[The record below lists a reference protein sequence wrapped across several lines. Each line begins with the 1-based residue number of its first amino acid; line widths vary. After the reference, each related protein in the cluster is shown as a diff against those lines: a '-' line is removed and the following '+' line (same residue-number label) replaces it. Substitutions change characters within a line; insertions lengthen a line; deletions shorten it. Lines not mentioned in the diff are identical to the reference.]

1 MQDISTKFDIAEKF
15 KAKNY
20 DLAHFNKIVKQVS
33 KTQERPYPRWGDIGG
48 LPRIQAH
55 GYKYTIEDVTNALD
69 NLSLVEMRRISRYF
83 YNTSTSYRRQID
95 HFAQLYKYYYV
106 VDFKRAAQTKKKNTL
121 LKIYNETLDFLDSIN
136 IRDIFGYITQ
146 KVLVDGAFFGYVNE
160 FDDNKITITQLNPN
174 YCRSRDTSAYGT
186 ACVEFNVQYFAR
198 YQDKADLEKTL
209 KNFPAG
215 VRSYWN
221 AYHAGKVI
229 SPWVRLATESSCA
242 FFMDNKC
249 TPPIYSSIID
259 IMNFGDYKNI
269 EKKRD
274 SSELEKLLVQQFK
287 LDEDGD
293 LDVLMEEMAGMHE
306 AVSQMMNSYD
316 NIDVLTTIADNV
328 DLKDTQSNTN
338 RSGETNLQKMLLPKY
353 ENAGLSSE
361 IFYATGGTTL
371 EYSVNNATSFMS
383 QLIDKYS
390 TWLSMLCYSQFN
402 YGKIIPIVT
411 ILPIT
416 WYNQSKMADMYIKN
430 SQYGFSW
437 ILPYVASGKKQS
449 TLLDNAYIEQEVL
462 NLSEVMRPLSSSF
475 TQTDEGNSNGNK
487 TSTQKKPA
495 GTPGRPEKP
504 MEEKSDKTIA
514 NINAQQ

>member
-1 MQDISTKFDIAEKF
+1 MEDISTKFDIAEKF
-15 KAKNY
+15 NAKNY
-20 DLAHFNKIVKQVS
+20 NLAHFNKIIDKVS

-48 LPRIQAH
+48 LPRVQSY
-55 GYKYTIEDVTNALD
+55 GYKYTLDDVKNALD
-69 NLSLVEMRRISRYF
+69 SLSLTEMRKISRYF
-83 YNTSTSYRRQID
+83 YAANTSYRRQID

-106 VDFKRAAQTKKKNTL
+106 VDFKHASQQKKKNSL

-136 IRDIFGYITQ
+136 IRDIFGYISQ
-146 KVLVDGAFFGYVNE
+146 RVFIDGAFFGYVNE
-160 FDDNKITITQLNPN
+160 FEDNRITITQLNPN

-198 YQDKADLEKTL
+198 YTDEKDREKTL
-209 KNFPAG
+209 RNFPKG

-221 AYHAGKVI
+221 AYNTGKVI
-229 SPWVRLATESSCA
+229 SPWVRLPTESSCA
-242 FFMDNKC
+242 FFMDSKC
-249 TPPIYSSIID
+249 APPIYSSIID
-259 IMNFGDYKNI
+259 IINFSDYKNI

-306 AVSQMMNSYD
+306 AVSSMMSNYD
-316 NIDVLTTIADNV
+316 NIDVLTTIANTV
-328 DLKDTQSNTN
+328 DLKDTQSNSN

-390 TWLSMLCYSQFN
+390 TWLSMLCYSKFK

-416 WYNQSKMADMYIKN
+416 WYNQSKMSDMYIKN

-462 NLSEVMRPLSSSF
+462 DLSNVMRPLSSSF
-475 TQTDEGNSNGNK
+475 TQKDNGSGANG
-487 TSTQKKPA
+487 QPKKPA
-495 GTPGRPEKP
+495 GQPGRPEKP

>member
-1 MQDISTKFDIAEKF
+1 MQDINAKFDIADKF
-15 KAKNY
+15 KSKNY
-20 DLAHFNKIVKQVS
+20 DLAHFNAMIKKVA
-33 KTQERPYPRWGDIGG
+33 KTQERPYPRWSDIGG
-48 LPRIQAH
+48 LPRVQAY
-55 GYKYTIEDVTNALD
+55 GYKYTLEDVINALD
-69 NLSLVEMRRISRYF
+69 NISLTEMRKISRYF

-106 VDFKRAAQTKKKNTL
+106 VDFKRASQVKKKNTL
-121 LKIYNETLDFLDSIN
+121 LKVYNDTLDFLDSIN

-146 KVLVDGAFFGYVNE
+146 KVLIDGAFFGYVNK
-160 FDDNKITITQLNPN
+160 FDGNRITITQLNPN

-186 ACVEFNVQYFAR
+186 ACVEFNVQYFLR
-198 YQDKADLEKTL
+198 YEDKEDLNKSL
-209 KNFPAG
+209 HNFPKE
-215 VRSYWN
+215 VRSHWA
-221 AYHAGKVI
+221 AYNTRKVM
-229 SPWVRLATESSCA
+229 SPWVRLPVESSCA
-242 FFMDNKC
+242 FFMDNKSV
-249 TPPIYSSIID
+249 PPIYSSIID
-259 IMNFGDYKNI
+259 IINFGDYKNI

-274 SSELEKLLVQQFK
+274 SSELEKLLVQQFN

-293 LDVLMEEMAGMHE
+293 LDVLMEEMAEMHG
-306 AVSQMMNSYD
+306 AVSDMMRAHD
-316 NIDVLTTIADNV
+316 NIEVLTTIADKV
-328 DLKDTQSNTN
+328 DLKDTQSNSG
-338 RSGETNLQKMLLPKY
+338 RAGETNIQKMLLPKY

-390 TWLSMLCYSQFN
+390 TWLSMLCYSQFK

-416 WYNQSKMADMYIKN
+416 WYNQTKMSDMYLKN

-462 NLSEVMRPLSSSF
+462 DLSEVMRPLSSSF
-475 TQTDEGNSNGNK
+475 TQTDGEKGQNTNGNS
-487 TSTQKKPA
+487 KKPA